1 DFLGALVI
9 GRETGQPVAKHM
21 VERGVSRSGLL
32 AGLLDQPLFGAEG
45 DVFHRTKIVRTGFVS
60 NRRAREASPCDSEA
74 AASGHGVPKS
84 VSKRPRADWLGRA
97 IWRKSSEIRGSSAT
111 RCQKSLAQPAA
122 VFQPSSMSAGRGGV
136 SVSSRGAS
144 SPCAPGRQSMGNM
157 S

>member
-1 DFLGALVI
+1 MLVSRKASARIRVLAAELAARVGVVEAGEEGVDFLGALVI

-84 VSKRPRADWLGRA
+84 VIKRPRADWLWRA

-111 RCQKSLAQPAA
+111 RCQKSLAQPI
-122 VFQPSSMSAGRGGV
+122 GR
-136 SVSSRGAS
+136 AS
-144 SPCAPGRQSMGNM
+144 
-157 S
+157 